1 LKWFLKVAAA
11 CLAAGSLHAQARVV
25 IGDMGAGPSGRM
37 LNDALARPYLLVEP
51 DTGWYIVP
59 RSTDVPTTLIVLG
72 RSVAVAGTVHGDVF
86 VVGGDL
92 FVRPGAHVSG
102 NATAIGGG
110 VYPSSLGY
118 VEGVTRSF
126 RDNTFTI
133 TRTESGY
140 RLDYLSLRENPSPPL
155 LFPGIYGLRLP
166 SYDRVNGVSVPFGPA
181 FSIDTGRVEINVL
194 ATYRPDLGKV
204 DPRVDLAAQ
213 LSRRTMVELRAQRGT
228 FTNDAWIWSDVVNS
242 SSTLLLG
249 VDTRNFYR
257 ADRVE
262 GRLHHRWEFSSSTF
276 EPYVGALTEDA
287 WSVGPAAFEQRGPWS
302 IFGRTDSLRMW
313 RPNPAIEPGRITS
326 ALFGATIDWEGQGVT
341 ARVTSAGEA
350 SLRAPAEERFQQA
363 TTDVAVSFPTFGEQ
377 EYAMDVHWMTTTG
390 DTPPPQRFAYLG
402 GSGTLPFIDL
412 LSEGGDELLLIDQRY
427 AAPLLGVQLGLLG
440 VPTLLL
446 RHRIGS
452 AGIGRLPNFHQMVGL
467 GVQLTLLRVEV
478 MYDPALRKAQFGA
491 GLSFTR

>member
-166 SYDRVNGVSVPFGPA
+166 SYDRVNGVSMPFGPA

-194 ATYRPDLGKV
+194 ATYRSDLGKV

-228 FTNDAWIWSDVVNS
+228 FTNDAWIWTDFVNTTSVLTFGLGS
-242 SSTLLLG
+242 SSA
-249 VDTRNFYR
+249 YR
-257 ADRVE
+257 AR
-262 GRLHHRWEFSSSTF
+262 
-276 EPYVGALTEDA
+276 
-287 WSVGPAAFEQRGPWS
+287 
-302 IFGRTDSLRMW
+302 
-313 RPNPAIEPGRITS
+313 TS
-326 ALFGATIDWEGQGVT
+326 A
-341 ARVTSAGEA
+341 
-350 SLRAPAEERFQQA
+350 
-363 TTDVAVSFPTFGEQ
+363 PTW
-377 EYAMDVHWMTTTG
+377 YSRN
-390 DTPPPQRFAYLG
+390 PSR
-402 GSGTLPFIDL
+402 SRRR
-412 LSEGGDELLLIDQRY
+412 S
-427 AAPLLGVQLGLLG
+427 
-440 VPTLLL
+440 
-446 RHRIGS
+446 
-452 AGIGRLPNFHQMVGL
+452 
-467 GVQLTLLRVEV
+467 
-478 MYDPALRKAQFGA
+478 
-491 GLSFTR
+491 